1 MQLFVPIISRLRDD
15 RTYRRS
21 FLHSFRLCRHSYRF
35 CRCCRGGLGRFFLQR
50 RDGILNGFCHRIHFR
65 LLGDILAAHYC
76 VYSFFPLG
84 KVFVLI
90 LVQSFGLS
98 NGCLYFAI
106 IRIQIAQ
113 FQLLGVGCPIR
124 SNRNFF
130 IDSFTVIRRNGNG
143 VYTGFQF
150 CVFLYRFSVHRDN
163 NIRHI
168 SRCHNKG
175 DHVFR
180 RRQHRRTR
188 RIILIL
194 ATACCKFVIKILAAH
209 SFIGSGFTGFY
220 ALTTGSNLVA
230 FCIVVVLKSRCLFR
244 RTSNCTQA
252 TIRGAG
258 RILAHIHF
266 TGKVAMLDC
275 CTASAAA
282 CRTYN
287 TAKILRSLAV
297 GRQFSCCIAV
307 DDLCITRQLTSNSAA
322 MTGRQRQFTR
332 IYAIANLAVTICKAN
347 NTTCIQAARV
357 PREQQITCIPTVI
370 NHRIACLATQSYHTV
385 HKIFVIGKRHIC
397 RAVKN
402 CAAASKTGNR
412 TVIRILPLG
421 INVDRSLHSQAGN
434 LSIFNIAKKTAEN
447 RCPIHIRKIQVAYGV
462 AIAVEFAAEAVLYFT
477 VRIHR

>member
-1 MQLFVPIISRLRDD
+1 M
-15 RTYRRS
+15 
-21 FLHSFRLCRHSYRF
+21 
-35 CRCCRGGLGRFFLQR
+35 
-50 RDGILNGFCHRIHFR
+50 
-65 LLGDILAAHYC
+65 
-76 VYSFFPLG
+76 
-84 KVFVLI
+84 
-90 LVQSFGLS
+90 
-98 NGCLYFAI
+98 
-106 IRIQIAQ
+106 
-113 FQLLGVGCPIR
+113 GCPIR

-194 ATACCKFVIKILAAH
+194 ATARWKFVIKILAAH

>member
-1 MQLFVPIISRLRDD
+1 M
-15 RTYRRS
+15 
-21 FLHSFRLCRHSYRF
+21 
-35 CRCCRGGLGRFFLQR
+35 
-50 RDGILNGFCHRIHFR
+50 
-65 LLGDILAAHYC
+65 
-76 VYSFFPLG
+76 
-84 KVFVLI
+84 
-90 LVQSFGLS
+90 
-98 NGCLYFAI
+98 
-106 IRIQIAQ
+106 
-113 FQLLGVGCPIR
+113 GCPIR

-175 DHVFR
+175 DQVFR

-188 RIILIL
+188 SIILIL
-194 ATACCKFVIKILAAH
+194 ATACCKFVIELLAAH
-209 SFIGSGFTGFY
+209 RFVCFFRSCFY
-220 ALTTGSNLVA
+220 AFATGLNGFSA
-230 FCIVVVLKSRCLFR
+230 DIVVVRKTRRIIGRTGDRAKAAIRNTCLIL
-244 RTSNCTQA
+244 TQ
-252 TIRGAG
+252 IDC
-258 RILAHIHF
+258 
-266 TGKVAMLDC
+266 TGKIAMLDR

-322 MTGRQRQFTR
+322 MAGRQRQFTR